1 MKLQHLPLNLFAMV
15 ALVVSMAL
23 TGCSKDDGFAP
34 CQHQEENNGNAKMM
48 GGNATEYRDAQG
60 RNGTRGTDGDSSIS
74 DDGDDVG
81 DGERNRK
88 KKPNS

>member
-1 MKLQHLPLNLFAMV
+1 MKLRHLSLNLFAIV

-34 CQHQEENNGNAKMM
+34 CQKQEENNGNAKMM
-48 GGNATEYRDAQG
+48 GGASVEFRDEQG
-60 RNGTRGTDGDSSIS
+60 RNGRGTDGDSSIS